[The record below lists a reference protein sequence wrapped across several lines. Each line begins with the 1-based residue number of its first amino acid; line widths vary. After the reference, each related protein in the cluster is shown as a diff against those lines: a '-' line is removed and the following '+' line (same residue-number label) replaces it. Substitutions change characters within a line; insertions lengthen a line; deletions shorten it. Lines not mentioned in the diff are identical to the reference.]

1 MKLKRKDDVRGHG
14 LKNVIARQK
23 SQEQKSLMI
32 QVQSLAQ
39 VQARVQARVQVV
51 LQIATKFINK
61 LS

>member
-1 MKLKRKDDVRGHG
+1 VRGHG

-39 VQARVQARVQVV
+39 VRARVQARVQAQVQVV